1 MEIKPKKKTEFFFKL
16 NTLLYTYRKICI
28 TYSNTVRVKTI
39 HDKLN

>member
-1 MEIKPKKKTEFFFKL
+1 MEIKQKKK
-16 NTLLYTYRKICI
+16 NTNTNIWKHIYI